1 MTSKKKTTPTPI
13 PTPLNRAE
21 RRRAAKVP
29 EPQVLMK
36 LGLTQR
42 IGLAQ
47 ARNQLGQAEQ
57 NLAEAQAAL
66 TNAQAVVNEVFAGL
80 IRRSSTRRPKTA
92 RYTKRCLSGS
102 RQVVQCHVQVIFPG

>member
-66 TNAQAVVNEVFAGL
+66 TNAQAVVNEVFADLGL
-80 IRRSSTRRPKTA
+80 DPSKQYPTA
-92 RYTKRCLSGS
+92 EDGTIYEAL
-102 RQVVQCHVQVIFPG
+102 P